1 MKNKWC
7 TLLITIIS
15 IITLCNVG
23 CGRKEYTKEE
33 VYEDFQN
40 QISKITSYTCT
51 AKVEAIGNKENT
63 TYIFKHTYTKPD
75 YYKLEVKSP
84 KNLQGKT
91 IEYKGDKVLVHNPN
105 VNDTVELPNINN
117 DSHYLFI
124 GDFIK
129 NYMQNEA
136 VVLEATESE
145 LKIEIEIPGDNKYF
159 DKQIL
164 YINNKTKN
172 PDKMEILDNKGEQIF
187 IVTYE
192 DFKYEK

>member
-7 TLLITIIS
+7 MLLIIIIS
-15 IITLCNVG
+15 IFTLCNVG

-33 VYEDFQN
+33 VYEDFQK

-91 IEYKGDKVLVHNPN
+91 IEYKGDKVLVSNSN
-105 VNDTVELPNINN
+105 INDTIELPNINN
-117 DSHYLFI
+117 DIHYLFI

-129 NYMQNEA
+129 NYTQNES
-136 VVLEATESE
+136 VVLEATENG
-145 LKIEIEIPGDNKYF
+145 LKIETEIPGDNKYF
-159 DKQIL
+159 NKQIL
-164 YINNKTKN
+164 YVNNKTKS
-172 PDKMEILDNKGEQIF
+172 PDKMEILDNEGEPIF

>member
-1 MKNKWC
+1 MKNKC
-7 TLLITIIS
+7 YSLLIIIVL
-15 IITLCNVG
+15 IITLYSVG

-40 QISKITSYTCT
+40 QISKIESYTCN

-63 TYIFKHTYTKPD
+63 TYIFKHTYKKPD

-91 IEYKGDKVLVHNPN
+91 IEYKGDKVLVKNPSI
-105 VNDTVELPNINN
+105 NDTIELPNINN

-129 NYMQNEA
+129 NYMQNESII
-136 VVLEATESE
+136 LEVTKSE
-145 LKIEIEIPGDNKYF
+145 LKIQTEIPGDNKYF
-159 DKQIL
+159 KKQIL
-164 YINNKTKN
+164 YVDNKTKN
-172 PDKMEILDNKGEQIF
+172 PNKMEILDNEDKPIF

-192 DFKYEK
+192 NFKYEK

>member
-7 TLLITIIS
+7 TLLIIIIS
-15 IITLCNVG
+15 IFTLCNVG

-33 VYEDFQN
+33 VYEDFQK

-91 IEYKGDKVLVHNPN
+91 IEYKGDKVLVSNSN
-105 VNDTVELPNINN
+105 INDTIELPNINN
-117 DSHYLFI
+117 DIHYLFI

-129 NYMQNEA
+129 NYTHNES
-136 VVLEATESE
+136 VVLEATENE

-159 DKQIL
+159 NKQIL
-164 YINNKTKN
+164 YVNNKTKT
-172 PDKMEILDNKGEQIF
+172 PDKMEILDNEGEPIF

>member
-1 MKNKWC
+1 MKIFK
-7 TLLITIIS
+7 
-15 IITLCNVG
+15 
-23 CGRKEYTKEE
+23 
-33 VYEDFQN
+33 N

-117 DSHYLFI
+117 DGHYLFI

-129 NYMQNEA
+129 NYMQNEEA
-136 VVLEATESE
+136 VLETTESE

-159 DKQIL
+159 NKQIL

-172 PDKMEILDNKGEQIF
+172 PDKMEILDNEGEQRF

>member
-7 TLLITIIS
+7 TLLIIIIS
-15 IITLCNVG
+15 IFTLCNVG

-33 VYEDFQN
+33 VYEDFQK

-91 IEYKGDKVLVHNPN
+91 IEYKGDKVLVSNSN
-105 VNDTVELPNINN
+105 INDTIELPNINN
-117 DSHYLFI
+117 DIHYLFI

-129 NYMQNEA
+129 NYTHNES
-136 VVLEATESE
+136 VVLEATENE

-159 DKQIL
+159 NKQIL
-164 YINNKTKN
+164 YVNNKTKS
-172 PDKMEILDNKGEQIF
+172 PDKMEILDNEGEPIF

>member
-7 TLLITIIS
+7 ALLIMIIS
-15 IITLCNVG
+15 IITIFNVG

-33 VYEDFQN
+33 VYEEFQN

-84 KNLQGKT
+84 KNLQGET
-91 IEYKGDKVLVHNPN
+91 IEYKGDKVLVNNPN
-105 VNDTVELPNINN
+105 INDTIEFHNINN
-117 DSHYLFI
+117 DGHYLFI

-129 NYMQNEA
+129 NYMKNKSA
-136 VVLEATESE
+136 VLEITDNE

-159 DKQIL
+159 NKQIL
-164 YINNKTKN
+164 YVNNKTKN
-172 PDKMEILDNKGEQIF
+172 PDKMEILNNEGAPIF

-192 DFKYEK
+192 NFKYEK

>member
-7 TLLITIIS
+7 TLLIIIIS
-15 IITLCNVG
+15 ILTLCNVG

-33 VYEDFQN
+33 VYEDFKN

-63 TYIFKHTYTKPD
+63 TYIFKHTYRKPD

-91 IEYKGDKVLVHNPN
+91 IEYKGDKVLVNN
-105 VNDTVELPNINN
+105 SDINDTIELPNINN
-117 DSHYLFI
+117 DIHYLFI

-129 NYMQNEA
+129 NYTHNES
-136 VVLEATESE
+136 VVLEATENE

-159 DKQIL
+159 NKQIL
-164 YINNKTKN
+164 YVNNKTKS
-172 PDKMEILDNKGEQIF
+172 PDKMEILDNEGEPIF

>member
-33 VYEDFQN
+33 VYEDFQK

-117 DSHYLFI
+117 ESHYLFI

-136 VVLEATESE
+136 VVLEATKSE

-159 DKQIL
+159 NKQIL

-172 PDKMEILDNKGEQIF
+172 PDKMEILDNEGEQKF

>member
-1 MKNKWC
+1 MKNKC
-7 TLLITIIS
+7 YSLLIIIVL
-15 IITLCNVG
+15 IITLYSVG

-40 QISKITSYTCT
+40 QISKIESYTCN

-63 TYIFKHTYTKPD
+63 TYIFKHTYKKPD

-91 IEYKGDKVLVHNPN
+91 IEYKGDKVLVKNPSI
-105 VNDTVELPNINN
+105 NDTIELPNINN

-129 NYMQNEA
+129 NYMQNESII
-136 VVLEATESE
+136 LEVTKSE
-145 LKIEIEIPGDNKYF
+145 LKIQAEIPGDNKYF
-159 DKQIL
+159 KKQIL
-164 YINNKTKN
+164 YVDNKTKN
-172 PDKMEILDNKGEQIF
+172 PNKMEILDNEDKPIF

>member
-7 TLLITIIS
+7 TLLIIIIS
-15 IITLCNVG
+15 IFTLCNVG

-33 VYEDFQN
+33 VYEDFQK

-91 IEYKGDKVLVHNPN
+91 IEYKGDKVLVSNSN
-105 VNDTVELPNINN
+105 INDTIELPNINN
-117 DSHYLFI
+117 DIHYLFI

-129 NYMQNEA
+129 NFTQNES
-136 VVLEATESE
+136 VVLEATENE
-145 LKIEIEIPGDNKYF
+145 LKVEIEIPGDNKYF
-159 DKQIL
+159 NKQIL
-164 YINNKTKN
+164 YVNNKTKS
-172 PDKMEILDNKGEQIF
+172 PDKMEILDNEGEPIF

>member
-7 TLLITIIS
+7 TLLIIIIS
-15 IITLCNVG
+15 IFTLCNVG

-33 VYEDFQN
+33 VYEDFQK

-91 IEYKGDKVLVHNPN
+91 IEYKGDKVLVSNSN
-105 VNDTVELPNINN
+105 INDTIELPNINN
-117 DSHYLFI
+117 DIHYLFI

-129 NYMQNEA
+129 NYTHNES
-136 VVLEATESE
+136 VVLEATENE
-145 LKIEIEIPGDNKYF
+145 LKVEIEIPGDNKYF
-159 DKQIL
+159 NKQIL
-164 YINNKTKN
+164 YVNNKTKS
-172 PDKMEILDNKGEQIF
+172 PDKMEILDNEGEPIF

>member
-1 MKNKWC
+1 MKNKC
-7 TLLITIIS
+7 YSLLIIIVS
-15 IITLCNVG
+15 IITLYSVG

-40 QISKITSYTCT
+40 QISKIESYTCN

-63 TYIFKHTYTKPD
+63 TYIFKHTYKKPD

-91 IEYKGDKVLVHNPN
+91 IEYKGDKVLVKNPSI
-105 VNDTVELPNINN
+105 NDTIELPNINN

-129 NYMQNEA
+129 NYMQNESI
-136 VVLEATESE
+136 VLEVTKSE
-145 LKIEIEIPGDNKYF
+145 LKIQTEIPGDNKYF
-159 DKQIL
+159 KKQIL
-164 YINNKTKN
+164 YVDNKTKN
-172 PDKMEILDNKGEQIF
+172 PNKMEILDNENKPIF

>member
-33 VYEDFQN
+33 VYEDFKN

-51 AKVEAIGNKENT
+51 ARVEAIGNKENT

-84 KNLQGKT
+84 KNLKGKT

-117 DSHYLFI
+117 DGHYLFI

-129 NYMQNEA
+129 NYMQNEEA
-136 VVLEATESE
+136 VLETTESE

-159 DKQIL
+159 NKQIL

-172 PDKMEILDNKGEQIF
+172 PDKMEILDNEGEPRF

>member
-33 VYEDFQN
+33 VYEDFQK

-84 KNLQGKT
+84 KSLQGKT
-91 IEYKGDKVLVHNPN
+91 IEYKGDKVLVHNPS
-105 VNDTVELPNINN
+105 VNDTVEIPNINN
-117 DSHYLFI
+117 ESHYLFI

-159 DKQIL
+159 NKQIL

-172 PDKMEILDNKGEQIF
+172 PDKMEILDNEGEQRF

>member
-7 TLLITIIS
+7 TLLIIIIS
-15 IITLCNVG
+15 IFTLCNVG

-33 VYEDFQN
+33 VYEDFQK

-91 IEYKGDKVLVHNPN
+91 IEYKGDKVLVSNSN
-105 VNDTVELPNINN
+105 INDTIELPNINN
-117 DSHYLFI
+117 DIHYLFI

-129 NYMQNEA
+129 NFTQNES
-136 VVLEATESE
+136 VVLEATENG
-145 LKIEIEIPGDNKYF
+145 LKIETEIPGDNKYF
-159 DKQIL
+159 NKQIL
-164 YINNKTKN
+164 YVNNKTKS
-172 PDKMEILDNKGEQIF
+172 PDKMEILDNEGEPIF

>member
-7 TLLITIIS
+7 TLLIIAIS
-15 IITLCNVG
+15 IITICNVG

-33 VYEDFQN
+33 VYEDFQK
-40 QISKITSYTCT
+40 QVSKITSYTCT

-63 TYIFKHTYTKPD
+63 TYIFKHTYKKPD

-84 KNLQGKT
+84 ENLKGKI
-91 IEYKGDKVLVHNPN
+91 IEYKGDKVLVHNKN
-105 VNDTVELPNINN
+105 INDTIELPNVNN

-129 NYMQNEA
+129 NYMQNESLA
-136 VVLEATESE
+136 LEITEDE
-145 LKIEIEIPGDNKYF
+145 LKIEVEIPGNNKYF
-159 DKQIL
+159 NKQVL
-164 YINNKTKN
+164 YVNNKTKN
-172 PDKMEILDNKGEQIF
+172 PDKMEILNNEGSQIF
-187 IVTYE
+187 TVTYE

>member
-7 TLLITIIS
+7 TLLIIIIS
-15 IITLCNVG
+15 ILTLCNVG

-33 VYEDFQN
+33 VYEDFKN

-63 TYIFKHTYTKPD
+63 TYIFKHTYRKPD

-91 IEYKGDKVLVHNPN
+91 IEYKGDKVLVNN
-105 VNDTVELPNINN
+105 SDINDTIELPNINN
-117 DSHYLFI
+117 DIHYLFI

-129 NYMQNEA
+129 NYTHNES
-136 VVLEATESE
+136 VVLEATENG
-145 LKIEIEIPGDNKYF
+145 LKIETEIPGDNKYF
-159 DKQIL
+159 NKQIL
-164 YINNKTKN
+164 YVNNKTKT
-172 PDKMEILDNKGEQIF
+172 PDKMEILDNEGEPIF

>member
-1 MKNKWC
+1 MKNKWYS
-7 TLLITIIS
+7 LLIIIIS
-15 IITLCNVG
+15 IITLYSVG

-40 QISKITSYTCT
+40 QISKIESYTCT

-63 TYIFKHTYTKPD
+63 TYIFKHTYKKPD

-91 IEYKGDKVLVHNPN
+91 IEYKGDKVLVSNPSI
-105 VNDTVELPNINN
+105 NDTIELPNINN

-129 NYMQNEA
+129 NYMQNESII
-136 VVLEATESE
+136 LEVTERE
-145 LKIEIEIPGDNKYF
+145 LKIETEIPGDNKYF
-159 DKQIL
+159 NKQIL
-164 YINNKTKN
+164 YVDNKTKN
-172 PDKMEILDNKGEQIF
+172 PNKMEILDNEDKPIF

>member
-7 TLLITIIS
+7 ILLIIIIS
-15 IITLCNVG
+15 ITTIVCIG
-23 CGRKEYTKEE
+23 CKKREYTKEE

-63 TYIFKHTYTKPD
+63 KYIFKHIYVKPD

-84 KNLQGKT
+84 ENLKGKI

-105 VNDTVELPNINN
+105 INDIVELPNINN

-129 NYMQNEA
+129 NYMQNES
-136 VVLEATESE
+136 VVLESTENE
-145 LKIEIEIPGDNKYF
+145 LKIEIKIPGDNKYF
-159 DKQIL
+159 NKQVL
-164 YINNKTKN
+164 YVNNKTKN
-172 PDKMEILDNKGEQIF
+172 PNKMEILDCEGEQRF
-187 IVTYE
+187 IVQYE

>member
-7 TLLITIIS
+7 TLLIIIIS
-15 IITLCNVG
+15 IFTLCNVG

-33 VYEDFQN
+33 VYEDFQK

-91 IEYKGDKVLVHNPN
+91 IEYKGDKVLVSNSDI
-105 VNDTVELPNINN
+105 NDTIELPNINN
-117 DSHYLFI
+117 DIHYLFI

-129 NYMQNEA
+129 NYTQNES
-136 VVLEATESE
+136 VVLEATENG
-145 LKIEIEIPGDNKYF
+145 LKIETEIPGDNKYF
-159 DKQIL
+159 NKQIL
-164 YINNKTKN
+164 YVNNKTKS
-172 PDKMEILDNKGEQIF
+172 PDKMEILDNEGEPIF

>member
-7 TLLITIIS
+7 TLLIITVS
-15 IITLCNVG
+15 IITLFNVG
-23 CGRKEYTKEE
+23 CGKKEYTKEE
-33 VYEDFQN
+33 VYEDFQS

-63 TYIFKHTYTKPD
+63 TYIFKHTYKKPD

-84 KNLQGKT
+84 EDLKGKT

-105 VNDTVELPNINN
+105 INDTIELPNIND

-129 NYMQNEA
+129 NYMNNESA
-136 VVLEATESE
+136 VLEVTENE
-145 LKIEIEIPGDNKYF
+145 LKIEVKIPGDNKYF
-159 DKQIL
+159 NKQIL
-164 YINNKTKN
+164 YVNNKTKN
-172 PDKMEILDNKGEQIF
+172 PDKMEILDNEGKAIF

>member
-33 VYEDFQN
+33 VYEDFKN

-129 NYMQNEA
+129 NYMQNEE

-159 DKQIL
+159 NKQIL